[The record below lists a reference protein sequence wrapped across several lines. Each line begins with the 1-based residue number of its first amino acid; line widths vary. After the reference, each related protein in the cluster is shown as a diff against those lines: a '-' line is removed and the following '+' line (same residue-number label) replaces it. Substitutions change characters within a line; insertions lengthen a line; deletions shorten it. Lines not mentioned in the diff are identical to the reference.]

1 MKRADA
7 SKPVRVLLVEDQP
20 LVREAIASEFRR
32 DPDFDLVGEAGSLA
46 EARGMV
52 DRADVAILDLG
63 LPDGF
68 GGDLI
73 PQIRAANPNAQVLV
87 LTSSYDRAQV
97 TQAVES
103 GVVVL
108 DKTTHL
114 GRVAQAVSLRANASR
129 RRPRTSADAPLGIV
143 AARRGCALPMPPC
156 LPDSPRQAF
165 PRAAR
170 PAGNVGDPFAP
181 PRGAA
186 CGRDPERRPR
196 HSGGRSPAGVEVVY

>member
-114 GRVAQAVSLRANASR
+114 GRVAQAVR
-129 RRPRTSADAPLGIV
+129 RL
-143 AARRGCALPMPPC
+143 L
-156 LPDSPRQAF
+156 
-165 PRAAR
+165 
-170 PAGNVGDPFAP
+170 AG
-181 PRGAA
+181 
-186 CGRDPERRPR
+186 ERLTP
-196 HSGGRSPAGVEVVY
+196 STEDLS